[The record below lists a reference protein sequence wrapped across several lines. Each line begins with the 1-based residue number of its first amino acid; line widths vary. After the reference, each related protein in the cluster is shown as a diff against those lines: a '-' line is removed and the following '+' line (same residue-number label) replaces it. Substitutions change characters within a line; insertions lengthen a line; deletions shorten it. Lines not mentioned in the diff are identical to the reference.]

1 VGSIR
6 NVLWAPGN
14 GDGMNLEEVARNP
27 KNAREVLGAVK
38 TRTLAGVA
46 AMLSEVAENLSRT
59 AEIRF
64 VGVSCRRS

>member
-1 VGSIR
+1 M
-6 NVLWAPGN
+6 LWAPGN